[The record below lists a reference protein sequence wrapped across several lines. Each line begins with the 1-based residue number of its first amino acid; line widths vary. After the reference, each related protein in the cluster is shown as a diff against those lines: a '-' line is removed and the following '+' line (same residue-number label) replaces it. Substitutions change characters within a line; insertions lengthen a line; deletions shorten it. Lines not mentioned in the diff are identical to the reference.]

1 MRIYRFVL
9 RNDVGDN
16 EDLGCLAL
24 THDDEAFDFAC
35 ETIRLIM
42 LEAAPQYSGSA
53 IEITEGGRAVGSV
66 PFAVETGQRQK
77 KFG

>member
-1 MRIYRFVL
+1 MNSSAAYEVIVVGGGNAAICAAIGAAEKGGHVL
-9 RNDVGDN
+9 
-16 EDLGCLAL
+16 L
-24 THDDEAFDFAC
+24 
-35 ETIRLIM
+35 